1 MPLSSPSRFRSK
13 TTRAAAFVLV
23 GMGSLV
29 WFWRH
34 ETVGVKS
41 FMENTPAP
49 IGESAP
55 ARETSG
61 TLTTT
66 GYVST
71 DSKSFGFLAGLFSW
85 SGTKSD
91 QSAIDVPPPVIPNPM
106 SPEEAQMFPRQA
118 EPGSFF
124 PDVPSDHWVSPVLMD
139 LTNRKLV
146 KGFPDGTFRPG
157 QPMSRAEFATQL
169 ASVFD
174 FPHGDLTATFQDVPL
189 DNWAYK
195 NIQTAILMGFLTG
208 YPEGKFVP
216 DEPVT
221 RLQVIAALTNGLN
234 LKSSSGTAPV
244 LKNYKDRQNIPAW
257 GQRPV
262 VAATEARMI
271 INYPNIDKLRPNDLA
286 SRAEVIAML
295 HRALVYT
302 GDVEDI
308 QSPYLVLPHQM
319 PY

>member
-1 MPLSSPSRFRSK
+1 
-13 TTRAAAFVLV
+13 
-23 GMGSLV
+23 MGSLV

-174 FPHGDLTATFQDVPL
+174 FPHGDLTATLQDIPL

-244 LKNYKDRQNIPAW
+244 LRYYQDYEQVPDWAVSPLI
-257 GQRPV
+257 
-262 VAATEARMI
+262 AATEAGLVV
-271 INYPNIDKLRPNDLA
+271 NHPDLSQLTPNRPS
-286 SRAEVIAML
+286 SRAEVAATL
-295 HRALVYT
+295 YRALVYI
-302 GDVEDI
+302 GHLENIESPHWVE
-308 QSPYLVLPHQM
+308 PTPTAY
-319 PY
+319 